1 MNIDEE
7 IKRIEEEIRKTQY
20 NKATEHHI
28 GRLKAKLARLKEMKE
43 SSKKRS
49 GKVQG
54 VKKSGNAMVSVVGYP
69 SVGKSTLFT
78 KLTNKES
85 EIGDYDF
92 TTINIIPGMM
102 EHKNAKIQ
110 ILDMPGLIEG
120 AQDGRGR
127 GKEVLSVIRISD
139 LIVIVTDIN
148 KPDPYPIIKILED
161 SGIRLNRKK
170 PNISLI
176 KKDRGG
182 LNIQYT
188 VPQDLDD
195 ELIREIM
202 REFRIVNADVII
214 RDRIDMNDL
223 IDFLSGNRSY
233 VKGIF
238 VLNKIDEDPGFVE
251 SQTFKELNEKYNFIV
266 ISAKFD
272 ENIELLKEKIYEKLD
287 LITIKLKPP
296 DKDEENMVIR
306 RDSTVE
312 MVCRAIHK
320 DFVKNF
326 KYALVWGPSA
336 KYPGQRVGLDHV
348 LMDGDKITIFLRK

>member
-1 MNIDEE
+1 MNIDDE
-7 IKRIEEEIRKTQY
+7 IRRIEEEIRKTQY

-28 GRLKAKLARLKEMKE
+28 GRLKAKLARLKELKE
-43 SSKKRS
+43 SSKKSS
-49 GKVQG
+49 GRVQG
-54 VKKSGNAMVSVVGYP
+54 VKKSGNAMVVIVGYP

-78 KLTNKES
+78 KLTKRES

-102 EHKNAKIQ
+102 EHRNAKIQ

-120 AQDGRGR
+120 AQEGKGR

-139 LIVIVTDIN
+139 LIIIITDIY
-148 KPDPYPIIKILED
+148 KPDPSPIIKILED
-161 SGIRLNRKK
+161 SGIRLNRRK
-170 PNISLI
+170 PNINLI

-182 LNIQYT
+182 LNVQYT

-195 ELIREIM
+195 ESIMEII

-233 VKGIF
+233 VSAIF
-238 VLNKIDEDPGFVE
+238 VLNKIDEDPDFLKSG
-251 SQTFKELNEKYNFIV
+251 TFQYLNEKYDFIV

-272 ENIELLKEKIYEKLD
+272 ENIETLKEKIYEKLD
-287 LITIKLKPP
+287 LITIKLKPL
-296 DKDEENMVIR
+296 DKNEEPMVIR

-336 KYPGQRVGLDHV
+336 KYPGQRVGLNHV
-348 LMDGDKITIFLRK
+348 LMDGDTITIFLRK

>member
-1 MNIDEE
+1 MNIDDE

-28 GRLKAKLARLKEMKE
+28 GRLKAKIARLKELKE
-43 SSKKRS
+43 ASKKGS

-54 VKKSGNAMVSVVGYP
+54 IKKSGNAMVSIVGYP

-78 KLTNKES
+78 KLTKKES

-120 AQDGRGR
+120 AQEGKGK
-127 GKEVLSVIRISD
+127 GKELLSVIRISD
-139 LIVIVTDIN
+139 LIMIVMDVY
-148 KPDPYPIIKILED
+148 KPDPSPIIKILED
-161 SGIRLNRKK
+161 SGIRLNRRK

-176 KKDRGG
+176 KKERGG
-182 LNIQYT
+182 LNVQYT
-188 VPQDLDD
+188 VTQDLDD
-195 ELIREIM
+195 ESIKEII

-233 VKGIF
+233 VSAIF
-238 VLNKIDEDPGFVE
+238 VLNKIDEDPEFIKSG
-251 SQTFKELNEKYNFIV
+251 TFQYLNEKYDFIV

-272 ENIELLKEKIYEKLD
+272 ENIEKLKDKIYEKLD
-287 LITIKLKPP
+287 LITIKLKPL
-296 DKDEENMVIR
+296 DKNEEHMVIR

-336 KYPGQRVGLDHV
+336 KYPGQRVGLNHI
-348 LMDGDKITIFLRK
+348 LMDGDTITIFLRK